1 MPINHNNIAKAVK
14 GKVVLITGGAGSI
27 GSVIFKL
34 CVENQ
39 AKKII
44 CIDSSEYNTYKLMQ
58 SFHNKNNIFF
68 ETGDINDYKMMKLY
82 FSKYNPDIV
91 FHAAAHSSMS
101 IYKSMI
107 LEMHY

>member
-39 AKKII
+39 AKK
-44 CIDSSEYNTYKLMQ
+44 N
-58 SFHNKNNIFF
+58 H
-68 ETGDINDYKMMKLY
+68 LY
-82 FSKYNPDIV
+82 
-91 FHAAAHSSMS
+91 
-101 IYKSMI
+101 
-107 LEMHY
+107 